1 MKKLLSVNTQSQ
13 KIRLLEYLRANQHGA
28 TTLEL
33 VKELDILRPGARIC
47 ELREEGYKIITH
59 FDVVTTAHAVHRNA
73 RYVLLA

>member
-1 MKKLLSVNTQSQ
+1 MKKLSTNTVSQ

-47 ELREEGYKIITH
+47 ELREDGHQIHTH
-59 FDVVTTAHAVHRNA
+59 WDIVTTAHAVHRNA

>member
-1 MKKLLSVNTQSQ
+1 MKKLSTSTVSQ

-47 ELREEGYKIITH
+47 ELREDGYQIHTH
-59 FDVVTTAHAVHRNA
+59 RDVVTTAHAVHRNA